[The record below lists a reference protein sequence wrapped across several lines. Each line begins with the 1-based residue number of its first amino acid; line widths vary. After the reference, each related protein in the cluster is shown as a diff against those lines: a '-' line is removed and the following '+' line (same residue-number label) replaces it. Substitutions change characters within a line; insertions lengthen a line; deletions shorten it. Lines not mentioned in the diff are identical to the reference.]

1 MCIAFRVLHTD
12 HINRAAS
19 HVPVEM
25 SGEFWRKT
33 LSDKITH
40 VTDNSFAQ
48 EVLQANGPVL
58 VDYWA
63 EWCGPCKMIAPI
75 VEEIASEY
83 GGRLKVTK
91 MDIDSNNMT
100 PQQYSIRGIPT
111 LMIFKDG
118 KVQATKVGALTKGQL
133 KAFVDEV
140 V

>member
-1 MCIAFRVLHTD
+1 M
-12 HINRAAS
+12 
-19 HVPVEM
+19 
-25 SGEFWRKT
+25 
-33 LSDKITH
+33 SDKITQ
-40 VTDNSFAQ
+40 VTDASFDA
-48 EVLQANGPVL
+48 EVLRAQGPVL

-75 VEEIASEY
+75 VEEIANEY
-83 GGRLKVTK
+83 GQRLKVTK
-91 MDIDSNNMT
+91 MDIDTNTMT

-133 KAFVDEV
+133 KAFVDAV